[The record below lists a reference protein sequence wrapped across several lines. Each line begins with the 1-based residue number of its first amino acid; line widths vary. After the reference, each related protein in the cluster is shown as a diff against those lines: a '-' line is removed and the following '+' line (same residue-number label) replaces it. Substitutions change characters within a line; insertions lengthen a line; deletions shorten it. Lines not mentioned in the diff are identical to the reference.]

1 MNLPHLSLKDWE
13 HNTCLRLRMKQK
25 KEKGQFFTPVEIARF
40 MSEQLS
46 TEKEDI
52 SVLDPGCGTCVLSC
66 ALIERLVQL
75 CTVRSI
81 RLVVYETDSGVIAYT
96 KQALIYLAETLKNQG
111 INFDYVICEDDFIL
125 QKLSS
130 AEFFSITTSEGRG

>member
-1 MNLPHLSLKDWE
+1 MSTTSNE
-13 HNTCLRLRMKQK
+13 AK

-111 INFDYVICEDDFIL
+111 INFDYFI
-125 QKLSS
+125 
-130 AEFFSITTSEGRG
+130 